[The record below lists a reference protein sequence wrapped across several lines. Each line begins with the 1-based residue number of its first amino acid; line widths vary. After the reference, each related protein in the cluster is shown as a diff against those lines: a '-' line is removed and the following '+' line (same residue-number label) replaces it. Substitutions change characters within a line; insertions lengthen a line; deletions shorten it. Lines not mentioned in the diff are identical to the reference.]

1 MPLVST
7 VSLEHELVFI
17 ERKYDMPRLSFAV
30 PGGNYGCD
38 SFVCTLLIVIFG
50 QETGN
55 YAHFCLITT
64 YSSRYELFLR
74 KASVLTR
81 HNCTTGE
88 SQNLGDIFIPLFHGR
103 RCIHSRLYLPPKLVF
118 ASSFEHSPSVCISAF
133 ANFWLLRLLSRGRD
147 EGHCERGAWDGAR
160 ASRSLLLAACLPGCW
175 KGGAPLCRPPR

>member
-1 MPLVST
+1 MFVEVAWLPLVST

-30 PGGNYGCD
+30 PGGNYACD

-64 YSSRYELFLR
+64 YNSRYELFLR

-88 SQNLGDIFIPLFHGR
+88 LQNLGDIFIPLFHLR
-103 RCIHSRLYLPPKLVF
+103 RCIHSVIFTSRTCICVEFRTFPVGPYLGVRERL
-118 ASSFEHSPSVCISAF
+118 
-133 ANFWLLRLLSRGRD
+133 
-147 EGHCERGAWDGAR
+147 AR
-160 ASRSLLLAACLPGCW
+160 ASVVAR
-175 KGGAPLCRPPR
+175 